1 MGLIVIIRIL
11 WVLDTV
17 RDKFFEGALLAD
29 EFDELGYA
37 ASAAE
42 HNQLFLFEE
51 QLLDRAA
58 LLLAQQLVD
67 LHVASIGHSKNG
79 G

>member
-1 MGLIVIIRIL
+1 MSLVVIIRIL

-17 RDKFFEGALLAD
+17 CDKFFESALLAN

-37 ASAAE
+37 AGAAE
-42 HNQLFLFEE
+42 HDQLFLLEE

-58 LLLAQQLVD
+58 LLLTQQLVD
-67 LHVASIGHSKNG
+67 LHVASIV
-79 G
+79 